1 MNDPALGPVGGE
13 AIAGVEREISTSNE
27 APTTVPPAA
36 SISRMQALA
45 VPPVART
52 WGSMMHAAYSY
63 DRRPFGILILLA
75 LLPLMRLEVTAMAS
89 DQIDD
94 RTARRDAAARAVFAA
109 SPRRDAIEFVDQ
121 WKDDWN
127 VASVRI
133 IEADLGEAFPQIL
146 ADLGDFQT
154 LMVSSKSLERP
165 ENLAAVCKLEALESL
180 VIDGDGVTD
189 DLIPKLL
196 PLVNLKHLE
205 LWHGQLTGRTLGR
218 LAALPKLELL
228 SLNDTPNWSPE
239 AAAQVV
245 KIRSLRQF
253 LACRLPLTDADVGV
267 LVQNDNW
274 ERLDLD
280 PCSITDK
287 SLGLIARLPR
297 LKSFETGGPSITS
310 AGIEA
315 LSASTSLESLDLR
328 FCPMLDDAACDALA
342 KMPALRSVLLNEDN
356 KITAA
361 AARRLAQARPEVFV
375 QHDAVVKLEVR
386 VLRGPEALE
395 E

>member
-1 MNDPALGPVGGE
+1 
-13 AIAGVEREISTSNE
+13 
-27 APTTVPPAA
+27 
-36 SISRMQALA
+36 
-45 VPPVART
+45 
-52 WGSMMHAAYSY
+52 MHAAYSNE
-63 DRRPFGILILLA
+63 RRPFGILILLA
-75 LLPLMRLEVTAMAS
+75 ILTLMRLEVTAMAS
-89 DQIDD
+89 DQIDE
-94 RTARRDAAARAVFAA
+94 RTARRDAASRAVFAA

-133 IEADLGEAFPQIL
+133 IEADLGDAFPQIL
-146 ADLGDFQT
+146 ADLGDFQS

-165 ENLAAVCKLEALESL
+165 ENLAAVCKLEALKSL

-196 PLVNLKHLE
+196 PLDNLTDLE
-205 LWHGQLTGRTLGR
+205 LWGGRLTGKTLGQ
-218 LAALPKLELL
+218 LAALSTLE
-228 SLNDTPNWSPE
+228 SLVVSRCPNWAPE
-239 AAAQVV
+239 AAVQIVQ
-245 KIRSLRQF
+245 IRSLRKF
-253 LACRLPLTDADVGV
+253 YASRVPLTDADVGV

-328 FCPMLDDAACDALA
+328 FCPMLDDAACDALT

-361 AARRLAQARPEVFV
+361 AARRLARARPEVFV
-375 QHDAVVKLEVR
+375 QHEAVVKIEVR
-386 VLRGPEALE
+386 VLRGHEALE

>member
-1 MNDPALGPVGGE
+1 
-13 AIAGVEREISTSNE
+13 
-27 APTTVPPAA
+27 
-36 SISRMQALA
+36 
-45 VPPVART
+45 
-52 WGSMMHAAYSY
+52 MHAAYSNE
-63 DRRPFGILILLA
+63 RRPFRVLILLA
-75 LLPLMRLEVTAMAS
+75 LLTLMRLEVTAMAS
-89 DQIDD
+89 DQIDE
-94 RTARRDAAARAVFAA
+94 RTARRDAASRAVFAA
-109 SPRRDAIEFVDQ
+109 SPRPDAIEFVDQ

-133 IEADLGEAFPQIL
+133 IEADLGDAFPQIL

-196 PLVNLKHLE
+196 PLDNLTDLHLWE
-205 LWHGQLTGRTLGR
+205 GKLTGKTLGQ
-218 LAALPKLELL
+218 LAALPKLE
-228 SLNDTPNWSPE
+228 SLGLNVAPNWSPE
-239 AAAQVV
+239 AAAQIVQ
-245 KIRSLRQF
+245 IRSLRKF
-253 LACRLPLTDADVGV
+253 YASRLPLTDADVGV

-274 ERLDLD
+274 ERLDLC
-280 PCSITDK
+280 PSITDK

-297 LKSFETGGPSITS
+297 LKSFSPYGPSITS

-328 FCPMLDDAACDALA
+328 FCPMLDDAACDALT
-342 KMPALRSVLLNEDN
+342 KMPALRSVLLKENN

-361 AARRLAQARPEVFV
+361 AARRLARARPEVFV
-375 QHDAVVKLEVR
+375 QHEAVVKLEVR
-386 VLRGPEALE
+386 LRYGREALE

>member
-1 MNDPALGPVGGE
+1 MH
-13 AIAGVEREISTSNE
+13 ERFPYGRS
-27 APTTVPPAA
+27 
-36 SISRMQALA
+36 
-45 VPPVART
+45 
-52 WGSMMHAAYSY
+52 
-63 DRRPFGILILLA
+63 PFEILILLA

-127 VASVRI
+127 VVRVNLI
-133 IEADLGEAFPQIL
+133 DADLGDSFPQIL
-146 ADLGDFQT
+146 ADLGDFQS

-196 PLVNLKHLE
+196 PLVNLNFLQ

-386 VLRGPEALE
+386 LRYGREALE

>member
-1 MNDPALGPVGGE
+1 MH
-13 AIAGVEREISTSNE
+13 ERFPYGRS
-27 APTTVPPAA
+27 
-36 SISRMQALA
+36 
-45 VPPVART
+45 
-52 WGSMMHAAYSY
+52 
-63 DRRPFGILILLA
+63 PFEILILLA

-127 VASVRI
+127 VARVNLI
-133 IEADLGEAFPQIL
+133 DADLGDSFPQIL
-146 ADLGDFQT
+146 ADLGDFQS

-196 PLVNLKHLE
+196 PLVNLNFLQ

-274 ERLDLD
+274 ERLDLC
-280 PCSITDK
+280 PSITDK

-297 LKSFETGGPSITS
+297 LKSFSPYGPSITS

-342 KMPALRSVLLNEDN
+342 KMPALRSVLLKENN

-361 AARRLAQARPEVFV
+361 AARRLARARPEVFV
-375 QHDAVVKLEVR
+375 QHEAVVKLEVR
-386 VLRGPEALE
+386 LRYGREALE

>member
-1 MNDPALGPVGGE
+1 
-13 AIAGVEREISTSNE
+13 
-27 APTTVPPAA
+27 
-36 SISRMQALA
+36 
-45 VPPVART
+45 
-52 WGSMMHAAYSY
+52 MHAAYSNE
-63 DRRPFGILILLA
+63 RSAFGMLILLA
-75 LLPLMRLEVTAMAS
+75 ILILMRLEVTAMAS
-89 DQIDD
+89 DQIDE
-94 RTARRDAAARAVFAA
+94 RTARRDAASRAVFAA

-127 VASVRI
+127 VARVNLI
-133 IEADLGEAFPQIL
+133 DADLGEAFPQIL
-146 ADLGDFQT
+146 ADLGDFQS

-196 PLVNLKHLE
+196 PLVNLKHLQ
-205 LWHGQLTGRTLGR
+205 LWDGKLTGKTLGR
-218 LAALPKLELL
+218 LAALPRLELL
-228 SLNDTPNWSPE
+228 SLNDAPNWSLE
-239 AAAQVV
+239 ASAQVV

-274 ERLDLD
+274 ERLDLC
-280 PCSITDK
+280 PSITDK
-287 SLGLIARLPR
+287 SLGLIAGLSRLR
-297 LKSFETGGPSITS
+297 SFSPYGPDITS

-315 LSASTSLESLDLR
+315 LSTSTSLESLDLR
-328 FCPMLDDAACDALA
+328 DCPMLDDAACDALA

-361 AARRLAQARPEVFV
+361 AARRLARARPEVFV
-375 QHDAVVKLEVR
+375 QHEAVVKLEVR
-386 VLRGPEALE
+386 LRYGREALE